1 MKRSKI
7 FLSAVLAGL
16 CVGFGGIV
24 FLSVDNKVIGSAA
37 FTIGLFVICTFGF
50 HLFTGKVCYVLQ
62 NDRNYALDLPV
73 IWLGNLIGTG
83 LTAGC
88 AALTRIG
95 PAVQEKAASL
105 CQVKLN
111 DSLFSLF
118 LLILCGTEHCVA
130 DMFYFWMAGLWSGRA
145 ILSVLVI
152 SLGNAAGGVLFAT
165 LHRIVRAG

>member
-7 FLSAVLAGL
+7 LLSAVLAGL

-105 CQVKLN
+105 CQVMSSATSSSILPSRGIKAIPM
-111 DSLFSLF
+111 SL
-118 LLILCGTEHCVA
+118 A
-130 DMFYFWMAGLWSGRA
+130 N
-145 ILSVLVI
+145 I
-152 SLGNAAGGVLFAT
+152 SPSSSA
-165 LHRIVRAG
+165 